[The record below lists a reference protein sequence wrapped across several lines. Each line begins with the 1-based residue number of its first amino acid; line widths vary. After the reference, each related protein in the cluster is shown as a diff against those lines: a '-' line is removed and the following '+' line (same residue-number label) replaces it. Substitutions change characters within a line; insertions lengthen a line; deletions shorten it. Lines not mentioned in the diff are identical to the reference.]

1 MENCIFCKIA
11 TRQIPAT
18 FIAENDDIFVI
29 KDIHP
34 KAPIHY
40 LIIPKKHVVDV
51 QSLTSDELS
60 LMSKMAAMAQQL
72 SLHTSTSLSMSD
84 KEDFRL
90 VINSGHAAGQRV
102 FHLHM
107 HYLAGGLKAEI

>member
-1 MENCIFCKIA
+1 MSDSCIFCNILARKV
-11 TRQIPAT
+11 PAP
-18 FIAENDDIFVI
+18 ILAETEDVFVI

-51 QSLTSDELS
+51 QSLQGADIEL
-60 LMSKMAAMAQQL
+60 MAKMAAMAQKL
-72 SLHTSTSLSMSD
+72 SQESSEH
-84 KEDFRL
+84 KDFRL
-90 VINSGHAAGQRV
+90 VVNSGHAAGQRV

-107 HYLAGGLKAEI
+107 HYLAGGLHAEV